1 MNPTR
6 RRFLQ
11 MAGAAGA
18 LSAAPVL
25 LVPAAGAAPAA
36 HSLVVLVLRGGL
48 DGLSAVVPRA
58 DGRYRDNRR
67 ASAVSESSLLPLDG
81 DFGFHPA
88 LEPLHGFYRAG
99 ELAAVVGVGGHS
111 DSRSHFVQQSA
122 LDLGVDALG
131 HPTGWI
137 ARHLRSAHGDAV
149 LRAMSSGT
157 RRSSALRGALRASAI
172 DDLADFGI
180 TGVGP
185 DDVERATRAFR
196 LAAGDGDFGA
206 AAADALE
213 VMSITER
220 AAQIERPQAYPDT
233 GLGASLA
240 GVAALLRSGVGLE
253 VAVVDVGGW
262 DTHTFQGGDRGR
274 LADGLGRLATGL
286 AAFLAD
292 LGDHRRSTTVVV
304 VSEFGRRVEENA
316 SGGTDHGRA
325 GVALV
330 AGGGVRGGR
339 VLGDWAGLA
348 PDRLDEGAV
357 RVTTDVRDVFAE
369 VVSGRMGN
377 GSLGEVFPGHQARP
391 VGFA

>member
-122 LDLGVDALG
+122 LDLGVDVLG

-157 RRSSALRGALRASAI
+157 RRSSALRGAPRASAI

-196 LAAGDGDFGA
+196 
-206 AAADALE
+206 
-213 VMSITER
+213 S
-220 AAQIERPQAYPDT
+220 
-233 GLGASLA
+233 
-240 GVAALLRSGVGLE
+240 
-253 VAVVDVGGW
+253 
-262 DTHTFQGGDRGR
+262 
-274 LADGLGRLATGL
+274 
-286 AAFLAD
+286 
-292 LGDHRRSTTVVV
+292 
-304 VSEFGRRVEENA
+304 
-316 SGGTDHGRA
+316 
-325 GVALV
+325 
-330 AGGGVRGGR
+330 
-339 VLGDWAGLA
+339 
-348 PDRLDEGAV
+348 
-357 RVTTDVRDVFAE
+357 
-369 VVSGRMGN
+369 
-377 GSLGEVFPGHQARP
+377 
-391 VGFA
+391 